1 MKVMKIAG
9 AATVVLALT
18 LLTGVIAPASEASV
32 SFDFFYSD
40 LSPHGSWMVSG
51 EYGRVWQPRIYRAGW
66 NPYHDGH
73 WVYTDCGW
81 AWVSDYTWG
90 DVAYHYGTWVLDPRF
105 GWVWVPGYTWAPAW
119 VTFRTGPD
127 YIGWA
132 PVAPSFALGF
142 SSGGFSFGVSIP
154 TSSFVFVSTRDF
166 ASPRLRNYIV
176 PEARR
181 STIINN
187 TTIVNNLTI
196 QNNVVINRGPD
207 LRTIERATRR
217 TFRPQPIERVA
228 RVAPFTTV
236 RREQLA
242 VARDSGGN
250 RVRAAEPIS
259 ARQPLPPRMTE
270 QARRE
275 YRRNPQ
281 LSQAPRKDQFRTEE
295 TQAQVQQ
302 RDRMQQR
309 EEIQQRE
316 QRREEIQRQHPQE
329 QRQQRFQ
336 QQEELRRQDEVR
348 RQQDVERDREQSA
361 QEQRRYAQPERRQQI
376 EREREQSAQQER
388 REAQRQREP
397 SVQREQPNQQQPREQ
412 QERATSSPRQ
422 QQQKEQPSKKPAPK
436 KKNPNDKDKKEDD
449 GGSKN

>member
-18 LLTGVIAPASEASV
+18 LLTGVIAPPSQASV

-51 EYGRVWQPRIYRAGW
+51 EYGRVWQPRIYRSGW

-90 DVAYHYGTWVLDPRF
+90 DVAYHYGTWVMDPRF

-132 PVAPSFALGF
+132 PVAPQFAVGF
-142 SSGGFSFGVSIP
+142 SSGGFSFGASIP
-154 TSSFVFVSTRDF
+154 NSAFVFVSTRDF
-166 ASPRLRNYIV
+166 ASPRLRSYIV
-176 PEARR
+176 PESRR
-181 STIINN
+181 TTIINR

-228 RVAPFTTV
+228 RVAPFTSF
-236 RREQLA
+236 RRDQLA
-242 VARDSGGN
+242 VARDSGD

-259 ARQPLPPRMTE
+259 ARQPLPPRMTDH
-270 QARRE
+270 ARRE

-281 LSQAPRKDQFRTEE
+281 LSQAPRRDQFRTPVE
-295 TQAQVQQ
+295 TEAQVQQ

-309 EEIQQRE
+309 EDMQQRE

-329 QRQQRFQ
+329 QRQQRFEQ
-336 QQEELRRQDEVR
+336 QQELRRQDEIR
-348 RQQDVERDREQSA
+348 RQQEVERQREQREPSA

-388 REAQRQREP
+388 REVQRQREP
-397 SVQREQPNQQQPREQ
+397 SVQQEQRREQ
-412 QERATSSPRQ
+412 QVERERPQ
-422 QQQKEQPSKKPAPK
+422 QQNQEQPQRPQRRAPK
-436 KKNPNDKDKKEDD
+436 KKNPDDKDKKEND
-449 GGSKN
+449 GGGNN

>member
-1 MKVMKIAG
+1 MKIAG

-18 LLTGVIAPASEASV
+18 LLTGVIAPASHASV

-51 EYGRVWQPRIYRAGW
+51 EYGRVWQPRVYRHGW

-90 DVAYHYGTWVLDPRF
+90 DVAYHYGTWVMDPRF

-132 PVAPSFALGF
+132 PVAPSFAVGF
-142 SSGGFSFGVSIP
+142 SSGGFSFGASIP

-166 ASPRLRNYIV
+166 AAPRLRGYIV
-176 PEARR
+176 PESRR
-181 STIINN
+181 TTIINN

-228 RVAPFTTV
+228 RVAPFNSF
-236 RREQLA
+236 RRDQLA
-242 VARDSGGN
+242 VARDSGGD

-259 ARQPLPPRMTE
+259 ARQPLPPRMTD

-275 YRRNPQ
+275 YRKNPQ
-281 LSQAPRKDQFRTEE
+281 MSRAPRNDQFRTPTE
-295 TQAQVQQ
+295 TEAQVQ

-309 EEIQQRE
+309 DDIQQRE

-348 RQQDVERDREQSA
+348 QQQEQRQQVERQREQSA
-361 QEQRRYAQPERRQQI
+361 QEQRTA
-376 EREREQSAQQER
+376 SAGASTANR
-388 REAQRQREP
+388 AQREP
-397 SVQREQPNQQQPREQ
+397 SAQQGELSRNGGSRTFSVSESRPFSR
-412 QERATSSPRQ
+412 SSV
-422 QQQKEQPSKKPAPK
+422 SKRSRSSARKSRSRNSRRSLSASAPK
-436 KKNPNDKDKKEDD
+436 KKNPDDDKKQDD
-449 GGSKN
+449 GGGNN